1 MEEWKNSTRNMKD
14 DYEKMKKEA
23 QVEEY
28 KFMEKIMIEFN
39 NNNIENELKRK
50 LNEIKDNLY
59 NRKTREGETLN

>member
-50 LNEIKDNLY
+50 LYEIKDNLY

>member
-1 MEEWKNSTRNMKD
+1 MKD

>member
-1 MEEWKNSTRNMKD
+1 MEEWRNSTRGMKD

-39 NNNIENELKRK
+39 NSNIENEIKRK
-50 LNEIKDNLY
+50 LIEIKDNLY
-59 NRKTREGETLN
+59 NRRTREGETLS

>member
-1 MEEWKNSTRNMKD
+1 
-14 DYEKMKKEA
+14 
-23 QVEEY
+23 
-28 KFMEKIMIEFN
+28 MEKIMIEFN